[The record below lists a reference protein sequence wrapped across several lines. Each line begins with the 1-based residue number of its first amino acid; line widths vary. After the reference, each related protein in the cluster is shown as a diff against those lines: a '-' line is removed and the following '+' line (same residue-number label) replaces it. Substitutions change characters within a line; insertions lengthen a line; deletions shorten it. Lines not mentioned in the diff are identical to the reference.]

1 MFCFSWKIRGA
12 IFLILYSM
20 VIGLMLWPAAA
31 FAASA
36 HTAYDPDVPVVVTEP
51 VYIVSNDSIGLDA
64 RNGGSISTAHDV
76 TVSGDRS
83 CGSYAIDGSSLN
95 IAGNVKVS
103 GDLSTAVHVGDGSS
117 AVVEGDVAMFGNG
130 KANNTL
136 GYRSFSLYA
145 DGGEVTVRGSISTS
159 GDLSTALYAKD
170 STITVYGNVTAD
182 GKGTTNQTIGNGSHA
197 INAVN
202 SVIRVSGDVITNGRN
217 NFGVNVAENSLVYVD
232 GQISTKGSRVQGVN
246 ARGNSEVNVSGDIT
260 SDGDSTIAINTA
272 DGAVVNAGRNVTAL
286 DSAYLATGIHAVS
299 ASKVNVSGDVMAK
312 GTQFANGI
320 EAFNAGTAV
329 TVDGDVIAE
338 SDLWTR
344 GIEAQS
350 SGVTV
355 GGSIYV
361 KGAATGLGVAE
372 GVYAYNSA
380 RVNVGGDIEAVGKYM
395 KGATNDDYSHVSIGG
410 NVTVNGDNSH
420 GVYSRRNS
428 SIDVVGNVSTS
439 GYSTVGAY
447 AYSIAAISVGGDVN
461 AVGEKGKGIWATT
474 NAWIAVD
481 GNVGV
486 NGNESFGAYVLSNS
500 IISVDGRIEVEGNDS
515 YGAYVSGSKA
525 AIGGVRIAGSD
536 TTGVYANSS
545 SRVNVTGYVVVSG
558 NNTCGVYA
566 NNSST
571 VTVRDGVM
579 NSSGTDSTLIR
590 VERSVVSLDN
600 VTGSADGRALLYTT
614 SSGDVYAENGTA
626 LTGNV
631 LNNNGAT
638 AGAAL
643 NLRLDG
649 ASSLTGTV
657 NDEGSRALTNFSLTG
672 AEDAWHVTGA
682 STIRGSLDNS
692 GIVNYML
699 SPAFTD
705 VTVGYLGANGGT
717 GGTYIMKADVARQIA
732 DNLIVTQTTSG
743 SYKITVNNDGS
754 AATTGEELTTLVR
767 TADQD
772 GSFSLSHLVE
782 AGAWQ
787 YSLRQVTYAGGNA
800 IWELYANGAPS
811 NPGSDAVNSF
821 YAAYLLG
828 YAHMETLIKRL
839 GDLRETPDES
849 GVWARLHGGKFETKA
864 GSYAKPFDMKYWGVH
879 VGYDRKLEYKGW
891 EGDSY
896 AGIFL
901 GWGKGDI
908 DYQALGGGDAELR
921 EVGVYGTWLHPNGF
935 FADLV
940 FKYQW
945 IDNDFRAFDSAGD
958 VVTGS
963 GMTTGGLGGSL
974 ELGQRIHFADR
985 DGNGRKIGWYMEPQV
1000 QLSIMRYKGDYFRVS
1015 NGMVAGADGFTSII
1029 GRLGALV
1036 GYENESKT
1044 SNFYL
1049 KAFRLREFEAEI
1061 NSYINGSR
1069 ISDSYKGS
1077 WWVYGLG
1084 YTGKINDRD
1093 SVYLDIERTSGAK
1106 FDQLWS
1112 ARLGWRRTF

>member
-1 MFCFSWKIRGA
+1 MLCFSWKIRGT

-20 VIGLMLWPAAA
+20 VTGVILWPAAA
-31 FAASA
+31 FAVSA
-36 HTAYDPDVPVVVTEP
+36 HTAYDPGVPVVVTEP

-76 TVSGDRS
+76 AVSGDRS
-83 CGSYAIDGSSLN
+83 YGSYAIDGSALN

-103 GDLSTAVHVGDGSS
+103 GDLSTAVYVGDNSS
-117 AVVEGDVAMFGNG
+117 AVVEGDVSMFGNG

-145 DGGEVTVRGSISTS
+145 DGGEVTVGGSISTS
-159 GDLSTALYAKD
+159 GDLSTALYAKG
-170 STITVYGNVTAD
+170 SAITVYGNVTAD
-182 GKGTTNQTIGNGSHA
+182 GNGTTNPTIGDGSHA

-202 SVIRVSGDVITNGRN
+202 SVIRVSGNVITNGEN
-217 NFGVNVAENSLVYVD
+217 NFGVNVAENSLVYID
-232 GQISTKGSRVQGVN
+232 GQISTKGDRVQGVN

-260 SDGDSTIAINTA
+260 SDGTSTIAINA
-272 DGAVVNAGRNVTAL
+272 ANGAVVNAGRNVTAL
-286 DSAYLATGIHAVS
+286 DSGHLATGVHAVS
-299 ASKVNVSGDVMAK
+299 ASKVNVSGDITAK
-312 GTQFANGI
+312 GTEFGNGI
-320 EAFNAGTAV
+320 EAFNVGTAV
-329 TVDGDVIAE
+329 TVDGSVIAE
-338 SDLWTR
+338 SEKWVR
-344 GIEAQS
+344 AVEAEGS
-350 SGVTV
+350 IVTV
-355 GGSIYV
+355 GGNVSA
-361 KGAATGLGVAE
+361 KGVAVE
-372 GVYAYNSA
+372 PWKVAEAIFAYDKA
-380 RVNVGGDIEAVGKYM
+380 RVSVGGNVEAEGIYM
-395 KGATNDDYSHVSIGG
+395 IGAMDTNYSTINIGG
-410 NVTVNGDNSH
+410 NVSVSGERTW
-420 GVYSRRNS
+420 GVYSWENA
-428 SIDVVGNVSTS
+428 SIDVAGNVSAIGSEAT
-439 GYSTVGAY
+439 GAY
-447 AYSIAAISVGGDVN
+447 TYDNASVTIGGDVN
-461 AVGEKGKGIWATT
+461 AVGEEATGIWATKNGRIT
-474 NAWIAVD
+474 VD

-486 NGNESFGAYVLSNS
+486 NGNESYGAYVTSNS
-500 IISVDGRIEVEGNDS
+500 VISVDGRIDVEGNSS
-515 YGAYVSGSKA
+515 YGAYVSSSRA
-525 AIGGVRIAGSD
+525 AIGGVRTTGSG
-536 TTGVYANSS
+536 TTGVRALSS
-545 SRVNVTGYVVVSG
+545 VVNITGDVDVTG

-566 NNSST
+566 SSSST
-571 VTVRDGVM
+571 VTVRDSVM

-600 VTGSADGRALLYTT
+600 VAGSADGRALLYTT

-631 LNNNGAT
+631 LNNNSAT
-638 AGAAL
+638 TGAAL

-649 ASSLTGTV
+649 AASLTGTV
-657 NDEGSRALTNFSLTG
+657 NDAGSRALTNFSLTG
-672 AEDAWHVTGA
+672 AGDAWHVTGA

-692 GIVNYML
+692 GVVNYML

-705 VTVGYLGANGGT
+705 VTVGHLGANGGT

-732 DNLIVTQTTSG
+732 DNLVVTQTTSG

-787 YSLRQVTYAGGNA
+787 YGLRQVTYAGGNA

-821 YAAYLLG
+821 YASYLLG

-849 GVWARLHGGKFETKA
+849 GVWARLHGGKFESKA
-864 GSYAKPFDMKYWGVH
+864 GSYARAFDMKYWGVH

-908 DYQALGGGDAELR
+908 DYLALGDGDAELK

-958 VVTGS
+958 IVTGS

-974 ELGQRIHFADR
+974 ELGQRIHFSDR
-985 DGNGRKIGWYMEPQV
+985 DGNGRKIGWYIEPQV
-1000 QLSIMRYKGDYFRVS
+1000 QLSIMRYKGDYFRVTS
-1015 NGMVAGADGFTSII
+1015 SMVAGADGFTSII

-1044 SNFYL
+1044 ANFYL
-1049 KAFRLREFEAEI
+1049 KAFRLREFEADI
-1061 NSYINGSR
+1061 NAYINGLR